1 MARQKKAVDR
11 ALGPYHYDDHFMV
24 VVVRATAPKPGEPRR
39 PTKKF
44 PFDRYGG
51 EDGARLAARIW
62 ADEVN
67 REAALAQGITVDDA
81 IEVFRRQRLPKK
93 NDGRS
98 IETAVAHLRN
108 FFAEALEDAVSDLT
122 EPDCIRMFED
132 YCARPTRFKRP
143 PAIDTALNAL
153 FGVRQFLDF
162 CVEQKWARSNV
173 LEAYNP
179 ELGERNRGGKGHKQ
193 LSLDDLPKW
202 EAKAFELAEGGD
214 RGAAA
219 ALMAEKLGLR
229 SITVVTRQAKH
240 IDLGGAIVRVPKGR
254 RANRTK
260 KAPELIPVEDERL
273 HPIFASLKLG
283 LEPEDWLYP
292 VTDHVGEG
300 RRQFTEE
307 QRRSIVAEYDQ
318 AVARGRGEGKDVL
331 ARYQIPT
338 SLICQWRRR
347 PGGKPDLAPLVVGHR
362 HRSWVA
368 EQVKRI
374 CRLAGVSEDTHAHG
388 MRGIMA
394 SIDHVDGRVLEATQ
408 AKLGHRQGSSVT
420 KGSYI
425 TPEAIHKRRQ
435 RMMMGLLRGGRDGD
449 E

>member
-1 MARQKKAVDR
+1 MAQPRKGVDR
-11 ALGPYHYDDHFMV
+11 ALGPYRYADHLMV
-24 VVVRATAPKPGEPRR
+24 VVVRATEPKPGEPRR

-44 PFDRYGG
+44 PFAKWGG
-51 EDGARLAARIW
+51 EEAAALAAQAF
-62 ADEVN
+62 ADEIN
-67 REAALAQGITVDDA
+67 REAALAQGISVDDA
-81 IEVFRRQRLPKK
+81 MEAFRRQRLPKK
-93 NDGRS
+93 NHDRS
-98 IETAVAHLRN
+98 IETAVGHLRN
-108 FFAEALEDAVSDLT
+108 VFAGALGTAVNDLT
-122 EPDCIRMFED
+122 EPDCIRLFES

-153 FGVRQFLDF
+153 FAVRQFLDF

-173 LEAYNP
+173 LDGYQP
-179 ELGERNRGGKGHKQ
+179 ELGERNRGGKGLKQ
-193 LSLDDLPKW
+193 LSFDDLPKW
-202 EAKAFELAEGGD
+202 EAKAFELAEDGD

-254 RANRTK
+254 RSNRTK

-283 LEPEDWLYP
+283 LGDEDWLYP
-292 VTDHVGEG
+292 ASDHVGDG

-307 QRRSIVAEYDQ
+307 QRRWIIAEYDQ

-331 ARYQIPT
+331 AQHQIPT

-347 PGGKPDLAPLVVGHR
+347 PEGIPDRAPIVVGHR

-394 SIDHVDGRVLEATQ
+394 SVDHMDGRVLEATQ
-408 AKLGHRQGSSVT
+408 AKMGHRPGSPVT
-420 KGSYI
+420 KGAYI

-435 RMMMGLLRGGRDGD
+435 RMMMGLLRGGRGD
-449 E
+449 DE